1 MLWGGFEN
9 KDSLKNLGTNI
20 KKNDDCSEE
29 IFNGS
34 WIKSVMIPER
44 ELDRVMIPER
54 ISGKSENG
62 GLGELSRGCITIESC
77 TKWKKRKRE

>member
-1 MLWGGFEN
+1 
-9 KDSLKNLGTNI
+9 
-20 KKNDDCSEE
+20 
-29 IFNGS
+29 
-34 WIKSVMIPER
+34 MIPER

-77 TKWKKRKRE
+77 TKWKKEEKGMNGEELKK

>member
-1 MLWGGFEN
+1 
-9 KDSLKNLGTNI
+9 
-20 KKNDDCSEE
+20 
-29 IFNGS
+29 
-34 WIKSVMIPER
+34 MIPGR

-77 TKWKKRKRE
+77 TKWKKEEKGMNGEELKSKKYSKFG